1 MEFLATDSTVYY
13 ITIAMTVSYGL
24 LFLYHCIKKDTN
36 SSLTIIA
43 GCLCVG
49 MVFIH
54 LFSSFKN
61 AMDSDSWLASQMVLN
76 QFLIWVVLNCSM
88 LLAIF
93 TIHKISKTQFHFVT
107 RYVFRCLC
115 ISIAL
120 NLAIHIDIIIFG
132 NRDPNWLW
140 TAYSYG
146 ENLMSVFMFCSVLIA
161 RKWSEVF
168 RWLQLAH
175 AQ

>member
-24 LFLYHCIKKDTN
+24 LFLYHCIKKTTN

-43 GCLCVG
+43 GSLCVG

-61 AMDSDSWLASQMVLN
+61 TMDRDSWLFAQMVVN
-76 QFLIWVVLNCSM
+76 QYLIWVVLNCGM
-88 LLAIF
+88 LLTIF
-93 TIHKISKTQFHFVT
+93 MLHKFCKTQFHYVT

-115 ISIAL
+115 ISITL
-120 NLAIHIDIIIFG
+120 NLAIHMDIIILG
-132 NRDPNWLW
+132 NRDSNWLW

-146 ENLMSVFMFCSVLIA
+146 EYMMSVFMFCSVLIA